1 MPTSLPVVVDRTSP
15 VPLYH
20 QLAEQWAAAIRSGTL
35 KPGDPFENELALV
48 ARLRLSRPTV
58 RKAMDELVRQG
69 LLVRRRGVGT
79 HVASTVV
86 HRREA
91 FVPLFEELR
100 SSGKHPRT
108 EVLRLQAARPNP
120 TAATALGLEPQTS
133 LTYLERLRYADERPL
148 AILRSW
154 LPPRFNDVA
163 AADFADH
170 GLYEVLG
177 WRGVEQAVARQRVAA
192 RVPTSRERRLLDLTR
207 HSAVL
212 AVTWLSH
219 DADGEALEY
228 GEHTYR
234 GDSHVLDNTLH
245 RGAVL

>member
-100 SSGKHPRT
+100 SSGRQPRT

-120 TAATALGLEPQTS
+120 VAARALGLARETS
-133 LTYLERLRYADERPL
+133 LTYLERLRFAEGRPL
-148 AILRSW
+148 VVLRSW
-154 LPPRFNDVA
+154 LPPRFNDVTA
-163 AADFADH
+163 TDFDEH

-192 RVPTSRERRLLDLTR
+192 RLPTGRERRLLELPR
-207 HSAVL
+207 HAAVL

-219 DADGEALEY
+219 DAEGQALEY

-234 GDSHVLDNTLH
+234 GDSQVLDNTLH
-245 RGAVL
+245 RGASL

>member
-1 MPTSLPVVVDRTSP
+1 M
-15 VPLYH
+15 
-20 QLAEQWAAAIRSGTL
+20 
-35 KPGDPFENELALV
+35 
-48 ARLRLSRPTV
+48 
-58 RKAMDELVRQG
+58 
-69 LLVRRRGVGT
+69 
-79 HVASTVV
+79 
-86 HRREA
+86 
-91 FVPLFEELR
+91 PLFEELR

-177 WRGVEQAVARQRVAA
+177 WIGLFIAI
-192 RVPTSRERRLLDLTR
+192 TI
-207 HSAVL
+207 
-212 AVTWLSH
+212 
-219 DADGEALEY
+219 
-228 GEHTYR
+228 
-234 GDSHVLDNTLH
+234 DSIA
-245 RGAVL
+245 GG

>member
-20 QLAEQWAAAIRSGTL
+20 QLAEQWTAAIRSGTL

-58 RKAMDELVRQG
+58 RRAMDELVRQG

-91 FVPLFEELR
+91 FTPLFEELV

-108 EVLRLQAARPNP
+108 DVLRLQASRPNP
-120 TAATALGLEPQTS
+120 EAAEALGLGPETP
-133 LTYLERLRYADERPL
+133 LTYLERLRHADGRPL

-154 LPPRFNDVA
+154 LPPRFSDVT
-163 AADFADH
+163 AADFADN
-170 GLYEVLG
+170 GLYDVLG
-177 WRGVEQAVARQRVAA
+177 WRGAVQTVARQQVGA
-192 RVPTSRERRLLDLTR
+192 RIPTGRERRLLDLPR

-212 AVTWLSH
+212 GVTWLSH
-219 DADGEALEY
+219 DADGKALEY
-228 GEHTYR
+228 GQHTYR
-234 GDSHVLDNTLH
+234 GDGHVLDNTLRREH
-245 RGAVL
+245 P